1 MTPDL
6 DVACQLSVLV
16 SDPQSPRL
24 PESLDALAASGYRRV
39 VLPPFDAGAVDVPRL
54 RALLADRGLAPIAMA
69 IQLPDADVAAED
81 PATRAAGAA
90 LLRRQSLA
98 LAVALGAD
106 QLNGVPYGLF
116 GPPRGITGA
125 AAFAR
130 SAAAVGRIADEAQEQ
145 GIAMVFEVLNR
156 YETSAVNTARRAMDY
171 VDASGSAHL
180 GIHLD
185 TFHMAIEE
193 SDIAEAVRLALP
205 RLRYLELGQS
215 GRGALSGGA
224 IDIPGIVR
232 DALDA
237 GYQGRWGVEA
247 FSRSVLAPKG
257 ADGLSIW
264 RDVYDDGVELARD
277 AMRVIRAGWA
287 TSTVGRRA
295 SRMSRITS
303 T

>member
-16 SDPQSPRL
+16 PDPRSPRL

-39 VLPPFDAGAVDVPRL
+39 VLPPFDADAVDVPHL
-54 RALLADRGLAPIAMA
+54 RALLADRGLVPIAMA
-69 IQLPDADVAAED
+69 IQLPEADVAAED
-81 PATRAAGAA
+81 PGAQAAGAA
-90 LLRRQSLA
+90 LLRQSLA

-116 GPPRGITGA
+116 GPPRGTTGS

-130 SAAAVGRIADEAQEQ
+130 SAAAVGRIADEAHER
-145 GIAMVFEVLNR
+145 GVAMVFEVLNR
-156 YETSAVNTARRAMDY
+156 YETSAINTARRAMDY
-171 VDASGSAHL
+171 AEAGGSAHL

-215 GRGALSGGA
+215 GRGALSHGA

-237 GYQGRWGVEA
+237 GYRGRWGVEA
-247 FSRSVLAPKG
+247 FSRSVLAPEG

-277 AMRVIRAGWA
+277 AMRVIGAGWA

-295 SRMSRITS
+295 SRLSRIGS

>member
-16 SDPQSPRL
+16 ADPGSPRL
-24 PESLDALAASGYRRV
+24 LESLDALAASGYRRV

-54 RALLADRGLAPIAMA
+54 RALLAERGLAPIAMA
-69 IQLPDADVAAED
+69 IQVPGADVAAED
-81 PATRAAGAA
+81 PAVRAAGTA
-90 LLRRQSLA
+90 LLRQSLA
-98 LAVALGAD
+98 LAIALGAD

-116 GPPRGITGA
+116 GPPRGTTGT

-130 SAAAVGRIADEAQEQ
+130 SAAAVGRIAEEAHEQ
-145 GIAMVFEVLNR
+145 GVAMVFEVLNR
-156 YETSAVNTARRAMDY
+156 YETSAINTARRAMDY

-247 FSRSVLAPKG
+247 FSRSVLAPEG

-264 RDVYDDGVELARD
+264 RDVYEDGVELARD
-277 AMRVIRAGWA
+277 AMRVIREGWA

-295 SRMSRITS
+295 SRLSRISS